1 MQNLQNP
8 EVLKKPF
15 CDTGDKNTIP
25 SAATGSQ
32 LASLEE
38 GFPQITQEPTESGG
52 IPPER
57 ADFNGIFN
65 LLSKQNFAVQNGWLP
80 TFNTE
85 VSNAIGGYAEGACL
99 WYMPT
104 SGTYE
109 GQVIMLKSLIGN
121 NTYDFRADP
130 DGYIGTYWE
139 IVTSAGSASFPL
151 LTFMNAD
158 HILND
163 SSWLRAD
170 TFSWQSGAVYK
181 SAYKHLE
188 ADINGTTAQT
198 ETIAGT
204 TITFHRAADDHK
216 IVLADQEANVE
227 AIYQATG
234 IAWYFILDTTN
245 ERFKLPRNIYGFTG
259 FRGQAGNYVAPSS
272 PALQHYHIFGN
283 NNNDNGGTFTATNNT
298 GVGGTLATVNGV
310 TGYRGW
316 NGSGGGGRFTP
327 TSAGYGGNM
336 ITSLANFTETGGTV
350 QPPAVQTY
358 LYFYVGNT
366 VQNETT
372 VDVGALTDALNGK
385 ADTDLSNLNTTG
397 KETVA
402 GLALP
407 SSRSVALTLGAN
419 GAVYTAPGHGWFVAG
434 KIVGTGTF
442 IRLTNTT
449 TGFISEE
456 SSQVTAAY
464 PVICVPAHKGN
475 SVRLNY
481 NYTGDGFIKFIYAEG
496 AE

>member
-188 ADINGTTAQT
+188 DDINGITAQT
-198 ETIAGT
+198 ETVAGT
-204 TITFHRAADDHK
+204 TITFYRAADDHK

-245 ERFKLPRNIYGFTG
+245 ERFKLPRNKYGFTG
-259 FRGQAGNYVAPSS
+259 YRGHAGNYVAPTL
-272 PALQHYHIFGN
+272 PNITGRLV
-283 NNNDNGGTFTATNNT
+283 DPLGG
-298 GVGGTLATVNGV
+298 
-310 TGYRGW
+310 
-316 NGSGGGGRFTP
+316 GSGTWTGAFSKGARDNSMT
-327 TSAGYGGNM
+327 TSAIDYDGYIINFDA
-336 ITSLANFTETGGTV
+336 SLSSSIYQTGATV

-372 VDVGALTDALNGK
+372 VYVGGLTDAVNGK
-385 ADTDLSNLNTTG
+385 ADTDLANLTASG
-397 KETVA
+397 KNL
-402 GLALP
+402 GSSLGKP
-407 SSRSVALTLGAN
+407 NNSRSELLTIGASTTR
-419 GAVYTAPGHGWFVAG
+419 YTAPCNGWYMANMKCSAAG
-434 KIVGTGTF
+434 GWVNIIVDGSL
-442 IRLTNTT
+442 IRVLETAPFAGNWVTSLVPVLKGET
-449 TGFISEE
+449 VRLEYGNVS
-456 SSQVTAAY
+456 TAA
-464 PVICVPAHKGN
+464 
-475 SVRLNY
+475 
-481 NYTGDGFIKFIYAEG
+481 GDAEFRFYYDVG